1 VAVLE
6 IAVVLVLVTLNGLF
20 ALSELAVVS
29 ARRSRLRALAQEG
42 RKGANRALA
51 LAADPSR
58 FLSTVQIGITAVGLI
73 AGAYSGA
80 TLTAD
85 LTVILIDRGVPN
97 VAAEWLAYIGV
108 FSAITYLSLIVGELV
123 PKNLALRHA
132 ETIACAVAPLMTT
145 LSRVAAP
152 AVWLLDLSTKA
163 VFWLLRQKPQR
174 QSTVTEEEIK
184 MLIAEAERAGVL
196 ETGEHRMISGVLR
209 LGDRRVLGL
218 MTPRTEVD
226 WIDLAASP
234 EQIRERIL
242 ATEHSRVPVGEGSP
256 DALIGVM
263 RTREPLAALATGRPL
278 DLKSYVRKAPV
289 VSDTTDALDALEMLR
304 DAEVP
309 MALIHDEYGHFEGI
323 VTPADILEAIA
334 GVFRSDA
341 DGEEPKAIP
350 RDDGSWLLAGWMPAD
365 EMADQLGITLPPRRD
380 YQTLAGFVLAHLG
393 HLPAVGEH
401 VEVSGWQF
409 EVVDLDGRRVDK
421 VLASR
426 VPLSRRQLGRPER

>member
-1 VAVLE
+1 MPVFE
-6 IAVVLVLVTLNGLF
+6 IAVVLVLITLNGFF

-29 ARRSRLRALAQEG
+29 SRRSRLKALAEAG
-42 RKGANRALA
+42 RSGANRALA
-51 LAADPSR
+51 LASDPSR
-58 FLSTVQIGITAVGLI
+58 FLSTVQIGITAVGLV

-80 TLTAD
+80 TLSAD
-85 LTVILIDRGVPN
+85 LTRILLDHGVPER
-97 VAAEWLAYIGV
+97 AAEWLAYAGV
-108 FSAITYLSLIVGELV
+108 FSAITYVSLIIGELV
-123 PKNLALRHA
+123 PKSLALRNA
-132 ETIACAVAPLMTT
+132 ESIACAVAPLMTT

-152 AVWLLDLSTKA
+152 AVWLLDMSTKA
-163 VFWLLRQKPQR
+163 VFWLFRLKQQR
-174 QSTVTEEEIK
+174 PSTVTEEEIK
-184 MLIAEAERAGVL
+184 MLIAEGERAGVL

-242 ATEHSRVPVGEGSP
+242 TTEHSRVPVGEGSP
-256 DALIGVM
+256 DALVGVM
-263 RTREPLAALATGRPL
+263 RTREPLAALATGKPL

-289 VSDTTDALDALEMLR
+289 ISDTTDALDALEMLR

-365 EMADQLGITLPPRRD
+365 EMADQLGITLDAKRD
-380 YQTLAGFVLAHLG
+380 YQTVAGFVLAHLRR
-393 HLPAVGEH
+393 LPAAGES
-401 VEVSGWQF
+401 VEVSGWRF
-409 EVVDLDGRRVDK
+409 EVVDLDGRRIDK
-421 VLASR
+421 VMASR
-426 VPLSRRQLGRPER
+426 IPATRRQLGT